1 MGISDEYVFHRTG
14 SPYTVGKNTNT
25 KLTET
30 IHLNATQTFTLSAA
44 KQRRKRYKK
53 NTFLPPFRH
62 GSHCGVFLG
71 SKLTHT
77 YSTCWVF
84 QPAALQGLT
93 YQLLIKPVTAWLLFG
108 HQLHCPF

>member
-1 MGISDEYVFHRTG
+1 MGTLHSWY
-14 SPYTVGKNTNT
+14 KNKNT

-30 IHLNATQTFTLSAA
+30 IHLNVTQTFTFKCSKATE
-44 KQRRKRYKK
+44 KKVQK

-62 GSHCGVFLG
+62 GSHCGVLSG

-77 YSTCWVF
+77 YSTCGVF

-108 HQLHCPF
+108 HQFHCPFYMHHF